1 MVILALL
8 LFEVFLLLLVPPE
21 GSTILAWNAC
31 SVKISETNDF
41 LVKLKKKKGFTLS
54 LFSHQRNKVRIF
66 LKNLQINCSFMD
78 VLMDL
83 WVLTKQIFAFLFH

>member
-1 MVILALL
+1 MITLCTHMVILALL

-41 LVKLKKKKGFTLS
+41 LVKLKKKKRFYS
-54 LFSHQRNKVRIF
+54 LLVFPSK
-66 LKNLQINCSFMD
+66 K
-78 VLMDL
+78 
-83 WVLTKQIFAFLFH
+83 